1 MKAFIRFNVGR
12 SLVAV
17 FISTLLVGCSFI
29 ATTTNGI
36 TNSVESVSN
45 ATSSTTDKIS
55 GKDAAFVETRFAAIR
70 FDAARGYG
78 ENLDSLAVLLGE
90 KDRPEFAH
98 WMKQNYAML
107 FSDLSAPK
115 ELLARIESH
124 RGRDG

>member
-1 MKAFIRFNVGR
+1 MKIFSRHTIGR
-12 SLVAV
+12 SVTAMFVL
-17 FISTLLVGCSFI
+17 ISLGGCTFI

-36 TNSVESVSN
+36 TNSVESVSD

-70 FDAARGYG
+70 SDAARGYG

-90 KDRPEFAH
+90 QDRAEFAG

-107 FSDLSAPK
+107 FSDLSAPR

>member
-1 MKAFIRFNVGR
+1 MFVLI
-12 SLVAV
+12 SLG
-17 FISTLLVGCSFI
+17 GCTFI

-36 TNSVESVSN
+36 TNSVESVSD

-70 FDAARGYG
+70 SDAARGYG

-90 KDRPEFAH
+90 QDRAEFAG

-107 FSDLSAPK
+107 FSDLSAPR

-124 RGRDG
+124 LGRDG